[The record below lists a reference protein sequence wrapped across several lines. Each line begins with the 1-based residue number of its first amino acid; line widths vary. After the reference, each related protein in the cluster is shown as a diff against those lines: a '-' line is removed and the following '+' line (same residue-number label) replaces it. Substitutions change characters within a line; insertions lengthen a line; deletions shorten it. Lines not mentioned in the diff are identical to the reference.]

1 MKEFYYNIIKDDLN
15 LQFCE
20 TMKDGTQLL
29 IPLSP
34 DDVELSDLI
43 KKNRSELLSTEP
55 NIFILLKV
63 LNLIK
68 ELIEKKMPDIYIN
81 LEGYI
86 NPGPDTLVK
95 VAADIASNFC
105 CVPMDLTDGK
115 IPIAWNNCDICG
127 YIASYIKGLPYSKR
141 LILLS
146 QKTHITGIEIER
158 NEDGDIVITP
168 TIVNK

>member
-1 MKEFYYNIIKDDLN
+1 MKDFNYNIIKELDENDDD

-29 IPLSP
+29 LPLSP
-34 DDVELSDLI
+34 DEVELSDLI
-43 KKNRSELLSTEP
+43 KKNRSELSTEP
-55 NIFILLKV
+55 NAIIILKALK
-63 LNLIK
+63 LIK
-68 ELIEKKMPDIYIN
+68 KKMPDIYIN
-81 LEGYI
+81 MEGYI
-86 NPGPDTLVK
+86 KPWPGTLVK
-95 VAADIASNFC
+95 VDAETAMNFWC
-105 CVPMDLTDGK
+105 FSSDLTDGE

-146 QKTHITGIEIER
+146 QKTHITCIEIER